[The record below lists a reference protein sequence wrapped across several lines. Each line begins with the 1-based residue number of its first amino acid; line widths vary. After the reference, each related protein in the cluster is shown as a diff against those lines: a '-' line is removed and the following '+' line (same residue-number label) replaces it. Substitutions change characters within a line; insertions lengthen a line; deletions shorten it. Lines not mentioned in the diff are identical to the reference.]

1 MNNTQIILV
10 IGFISIGAVLYLGL
24 DNLAK
29 NQPKSDF
36 QACIDSLDGQSFN
49 TNNERMAKTLICAGT
64 K

>member
-36 QACIDSLDGQSFN
+36 EACMDSLDGTTWKKYDDN
-49 TNNERMAKTLICAGT
+49 LAKAMVCRGQ